1 MGTELWQFAIVT
13 AASVVVIVL
22 WVLFVYLARR
32 TGEDTPQE
40 PREEDR
46 SHDHEGGPRE

>member
-13 AASVVVIVL
+13 AAGVVIVL
-22 WVLFVYLARR
+22 WVLFVYFPRR
-32 TGEDTPQE
+32 TGKDTPHE